1 MQEGQYETSVP
12 TITDRVVQ
20 ASLKLVLEPIFEAD
34 FSGSSFG
41 FRPSRRCQDAIEA
54 IRFDAHHGY
63 EWVFE
68 ADIASCFDEIDH
80 TALMG
85 RIRDRISDKHVL
97 ALIKTFLRAGV
108 LTGNGLVIDTN
119 SGTPQGGIL
128 SPLLANIALSVLDKY
143 FENQWNAHNNDTA
156 RRRYRQRGGATYRLT
171 RYADDFVVMVFGT
184 RDHAV
189 AIQGEVAS
197 VLATM
202 GLRLAP
208 EKTRIVAI
216 DEGFDFLGLHIQRHT
231 QRGSTKSYVYS
242 YPSKASMGSIRRRI
256 KATTTRSVP
265 LSPEALITRLNRML
279 RGWMLYFRHA
289 SSSQAFSDLHHYLW
303 WRIWGWF
310 KDRHPHVSRR
320 KIFDRYHVQRWPQYN
335 EVRLIQPASMHIQ
348 RYRYRGLNIATPWTP
363 QPTPT

>member
-1 MQEGQYETSVP
+1 
-12 TITDRVVQ
+12 
-20 ASLKLVLEPIFEAD
+20 VLEPVFEAD

-41 FRPSRRCQDAIEA
+41 FRPRRRCQDAIEA

-85 RIRDRISDKHVL
+85 RVRERISDKHVL
-97 ALIKTFLRAGV
+97 ALIKAFLRAGV
-108 LTGNGLVIDTN
+108 LTGDGLVTDTN

-128 SPLLANIALSVLDKY
+128 SPLLANIALSVLDEY
-143 FENQWNAHNNDTA
+143 FQDRWNAHNNDTA

-171 RYADDFVVMVFGT
+171 RYADDFVVMVFGN
-184 RDHAV
+184 REHAV
-189 AIQGEVAS
+189 AIQDDVAS
-197 VLATM
+197 VLATI
-202 GLRLAP
+202 GLKLAP
-208 EKTRIVAI
+208 EKTRIVSI
-216 DEGFDFLGLHIQRHT
+216 DEGFDFLGFHLQRHT

-242 YPSKASMGSIRRRI
+242 YPSKKSMQSIRRRI
-256 KATTTRSVP
+256 KTTTTRSVP

-310 KDRHPHVSRR
+310 KDRHPHGNRH
-320 KIFDRYHVQRWPQYN
+320 KIFDRYHVNRWPQYN
-335 EVRLIQPASMHIQ
+335 EVRLIQPCSMRIQ

-363 QPTPT
+363 TPT